1 MKSRKCGAEGS
12 KKKVGDCWRSVY
24 LWLEFEREREMDAKK
39 RNGVQAN
46 LPPSKRLQSYVEGPL
61 PPDMMEEEDEDVFLE
76 ETLLR
81 DEELDNGVTSVA
93 ARFVK
98 WRRPALHMSGTQ
110 SNSIGTHSSCL

>member
-1 MKSRKCGAEGS
+1 
-12 KKKVGDCWRSVY
+12 
-24 LWLEFEREREMDAKK
+24 MDAKK
-39 RNGVQAN
+39 GNGVQAK

-81 DEELDNGVTSVA
+81 DEELDSGVTSVA

-98 WRRPALHMSGTQ
+98 WRRPAVHISGAQ
-110 SNSIGTHSSCL
+110 SNSIGTHSSCLWNATNSCAQSTFARNM